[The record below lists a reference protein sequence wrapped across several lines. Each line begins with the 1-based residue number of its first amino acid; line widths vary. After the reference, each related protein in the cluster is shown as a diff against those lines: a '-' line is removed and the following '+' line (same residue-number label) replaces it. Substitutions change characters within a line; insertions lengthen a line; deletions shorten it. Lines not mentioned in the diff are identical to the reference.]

1 MVGSA
6 CDDCL
11 TCPAHS
17 LAASVCTYS
26 DLPTWDTIFATELQA
41 PPNDAPMPPPV
52 PLPRL
57 DAPLVN
63 RKRARFDFTN
73 DSNLSRDETNE
84 LRQLHQEIVSIQCEE
99 EALRKRKKTAIEAA
113 DAIWRK
119 SS

>member
-1 MVGSA
+1 
-6 CDDCL
+6 
-11 TCPAHS
+11 
-17 LAASVCTYS
+17 
-26 DLPTWDTIFATELQA
+26 
-41 PPNDAPMPPPV
+41 MPPPV

-63 RKRARFDFTN
+63 RKRARSDFTN

-84 LRQLHQEIVSIQCEE
+84 LRQLHQEIVSIQSEE
-99 EALRKRKKTAIEAA
+99 EALEEDMTQREVEQVADRRALRKLRKRKKTAIEAA